1 MLDYDLQVGLSKVVN
16 SFTLPTVFYKHTGFV
31 DFRQFHSAMPIY
43 INLVRDPIQRVH
55 SYFYYRRSPS
65 TLEYMHKTNPSANL
79 PRSSEDFLVKNFHSC
94 VNDRN
99 PECVYIEGMRRFDMA
114 QLTEFFCGQ
123 KLYCSGFNTDVA
135 LRKAKY
141 NVEKHY
147 AVVGVLEDF
156 NRTLAVLEH
165 YIPKIFKGSLGV
177 YRKMLKSEHPLPNEN
192 KHKHPLDKTT
202 RDILQKN
209 FTREM
214 EFYDFCKQRLHRQY
228 MRMVERSSAKKNYES
243 TNHTL

>member
-16 SFTLPTVFYKHTGFV
+16 SFTSPTVFYKHTGFV

-79 PRSSEDFLVKNFHSC
+79 PRSSEEFLVKNFKSC

-99 PECVYIEGMRRFDMA
+99 PECVYIEGMRRYDMA

-123 KLYCSGFNTDVA
+123 ELYCSGFNTDVA
-135 LRKAKY
+135 LRKAKD

-156 NRTLAVLEH
+156 NKTLAVFEH
-165 YIPKIFKGSLGV
+165 YIPKIFKGSLNIYWETLQGK
-177 YRKMLKSEHPLPNEN
+177 YEN
-192 KHKHPLDKTT
+192 RNLYKKPLDKKI
-202 RDILQKN
+202 RDVLQRN
-209 FTREM
+209 FTREI
-214 EFYDFCKQRLHRQY
+214 EFYEFCKQRLDRQY
-228 MRMVERSSAKKNYES
+228 MRMLGRTSPRKE
-243 TNHTL
+243 L